1 MKKLSKIAIAA
12 FALAL
17 SSAAMADD
25 DISITAA
32 GNSISQTQ
40 SGYYNDQDLKLGI
53 VSIDALKNMTG
64 DIDINA
70 SYNRISQYQTGRSNE
85 QTMSIATVGCDC

>member
-17 SSAAMADD
+17 SSVAMADD
-25 DISITAA
+25 DISITAV

-40 SGYYNDQDLKLGI
+40 SGYHNDQDLKLGI
-53 VSIDALKNMTG
+53 ISIDALKKMPG

-70 SYNRISQYQTGRSNE
+70 NYNSIHQYQTGYSND
-85 QTMSIATVGCDC
+85 QTMSIATVGCKC